1 MDEGS
6 AETLAVGV
14 VRVDRSGTIAA
25 ANQWFSEWAGV
36 AADEIVGR
44 SIGEFLVHSH
54 EDLLPADATQG
65 PWMMLHAREHDR
77 AVLMTRQRRG
87 TGDVLMLAEATER
100 FRAMIDLR
108 RRYALA
114 DRTRTRLEIV
124 MDSSVA
130 FSTASTERSLA
141 EILADTTARAY
152 RAEESTVLLRKLDRT
167 SRIAAGP
174 DVLGGRIDVDALI
187 GMVAAPRRVVKVV
200 GDAEGERLVP
210 GLGAAMRDADV
221 RAFIAAPLHHEEADF
236 GAFISWFHH
245 ERTFDDEAAPLA
257 EALAGQAGQALATLR
272 LQARLA
278 HAATHDEVTGLPNR
292 RVLESQM
299 DEVLGGRGCAV
310 LFIDLDGFKHV
321 NDRFGHQAGDR
332 MLRDVGRRLL
342 TAVRGSDLVARYGG
356 DEFVVVCEVGEPSD
370 AVEIAERILDLFRAE
385 PTGSATP
392 LSASIGIA
400 VASSGSGV
408 MADQLLRHA
417 DLAMYRAKSAGG
429 NRIELEQA

>member
-6 AETLAVGV
+6 AEALAVGV

-25 ANQWFSEWAGV
+25 ANRWFAEWAGA
-36 AADEIVGR
+36 AADDMVGR
-44 SIGEFLVHSH
+44 SIGEFLIHSH
-54 EDLLPADATQG
+54 EDLLPADAAQG
-65 PWMMLHAREHDR
+65 PWMMLHARERDR

-152 RAEESTVLLRKLDRT
+152 RAEESTVLLRSPDRA
-167 SRIAAGP
+167 SRIVAGP

-310 LFIDLDGFKHV
+310 LFIDLDGFKRV
-321 NDRFGHQAGDR
+321 NDLFGHQAGDR

-342 TAVRGSDLVARYGG
+342 TAVRASDLVARYGG

-385 PTGSATP
+385 PTGSAAP

-400 VASSGSGV
+400 VASSGSGL